1 MVSSLGEIQIAKF
14 MKLINSPQIATY
26 PRCIILT
33 LSKIKDKERK
43 LKAAIEKKKSHIQED
58 IHKAVSEFL
67 SKILEARNDWGDIFE
82 VMKEKNANQKYFIH

>member
-1 MVSSLGEIQIAKF
+1 MREKKAVVLFKNIMVSSLGEIQIAKF

-43 LKAAIEKKKSHIQED
+43 LKAAIEKKNLTYKRISIRLSVNFSAKSWRPGMIGV
-58 IHKAVSEFL
+58 IYS
-67 SKILEARNDWGDIFE
+67 R
-82 VMKEKNANQKYFIH
+82 

>member
-1 MVSSLGEIQIAKF
+1 MREKKAVVLFKNIMVSSLGEIQIAKF

-43 LKAAIEKKKSHIQED
+43 LKAAIEKKNLTYKRISIRLSVNFSAKSWRPGMTGVIY
-58 IHKAVSEFL
+58 S
-67 SKILEARNDWGDIFE
+67 R
-82 VMKEKNANQKYFIH
+82 

>member
-43 LKAAIEKKKSHIQED
+43 LKAAIEKKNIT
-58 IHKAVSEFL
+58 
-67 SKILEARNDWGDIFE
+67 
-82 VMKEKNANQKYFIH
+82 